1 MRVLVLVK
9 RVPAPGAKINIT
21 ADAQAVDT
29 KNLGFAMSPHE
40 ECGVELAV
48 QLIEQH
54 GGESTVMTL
63 GLPEA
68 EEQLR
73 YAVSLGVDQGV
84 LVPSDVDDWDPMATA
99 EAIAGAIS
107 ETEGTEPFDLVIFG
121 NESADS
127 GGYQV
132 GVRTAHKLGRPIV
145 SGIKAIEIDGDV
157 VKARRE
163 TVAGLEEY
171 HLPMPAIVGVKEGIT
186 LPRYPTMKGRLSAR
200 KAEVAQRPQPHNPGG
215 QQKVKLVAAPEQ
227 ASNTVILGDG
237 VDAVPAVIEVL
248 DELGVLA

>member
-1 MRVLVLVK
+1 MKVLVLVK

-21 ADAQAVDT
+21 PDEQAVDT

-48 QLIEQH
+48 QLVEAH

-63 GLPEA
+63 GGQEA

-73 YAVSLGVDQGV
+73 YAVSLGVDNAV
-84 LVPSDVDDWDPMATA
+84 LVQADTDDWDPMATA
-99 EAIAGAIS
+99 AALAGAI
-107 ETEGTEPFDLVIFG
+107 TEAEAGEPFDLIIFG

-132 GVRTAHKLGRPIV
+132 GIRAAHALGRPIV
-145 SGIKAIEIDGDV
+145 SGIKAIETDGDQIR
-157 VKARRE
+157 ARRQ

-171 HLPMPAIVGVKEGIT
+171 RLTMPAIVAVKEGIT
-186 LPRYPTMKGRLSAR
+186 LPRYPTMKGRLNAR
-200 KAEVAQRPQPHNPGG
+200 KADVKASSQPHTPGG
-215 QQKVKLVAAPEQ
+215 QKKIRLIPAPETV
-227 ASNTVILGDG
+227 SNTVVLGEG
-237 VDAVPAVIEVL
+237 VESAGKIVDLLV
-248 DELGVLA
+248 ELGVLT